1 MKYKNHRIT
10 FDYDG
15 LVKFNFT
22 TDEIIEDRL
31 DKEIAGN
38 MITDERFK
46 VGIEN
51 WLDVYSFFT
60 PEQRDFIK
68 KFTRG
73 I

>member
-1 MKYKNHRIT
+1 MIT
-10 FDYDG
+10 KKQKIIFK
-15 LVKFNFT
+15 LWVL
-22 TDEIIEDRL
+22 DEIIEDRL

-38 MITDERFK
+38 MITDESFK